1 MRQNPNSL
9 YDHLAQTGRAL
20 EAARAGFDETTDCDL
35 LDYYL
40 YETNALRAKHTYLM
54 KQLKQQREG

>member
-1 MRQNPNSL
+1 MRQNSNSL
-9 YDHLAQTGRAL
+9 YEHLSQTGRAL
-20 EAARAGFDETTDCDL
+20 EAARVGFDEATDCDL

-54 KQLKQQREG
+54 KQIKRQEEG

>member
-1 MRQNPNSL
+1 MKQNPNAL
-9 YDHLAQTGRAL
+9 YEHLVQTGRAL
-20 EAARAGFDETTDCDL
+20 EAARSGFDEATDCDL

-54 KQLKQQREG
+54 KQLKRQKEG